1 MRPFLLIL
9 LVLLVQV
16 VGSPV
21 DPEPVDKRQDIDI
34 TVDIPAFVTTIPFT
48 ISSGPNIV
56 SGSASIYFKTTRSV
70 KYVGEPGMRFF
81 ASISVTTFLFIFD
94 YQSSLLNGA
103 IVSAHKDTLYLCR
116 VSATLRSLQVS
127 NLLIAS

>member
-9 LVLLVQV
+9 LVLLIQV

-21 DPEPVDKRQDIDI
+21 DPEPIDKRQDIDI

-103 IVSAHKDTLYLCR
+103 IVSAHKDTLYLYR